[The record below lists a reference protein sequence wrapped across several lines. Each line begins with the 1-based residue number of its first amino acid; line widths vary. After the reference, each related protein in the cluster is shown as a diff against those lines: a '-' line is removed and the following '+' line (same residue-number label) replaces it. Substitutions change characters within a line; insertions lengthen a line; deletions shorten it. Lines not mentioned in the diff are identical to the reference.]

1 MSELNNE
8 NIIHKVY
15 DDIEIIQ
22 FKRLL
27 EFSNL
32 VHCYTLRKHNV
43 NINSSEAN
51 RQNFK
56 NTYNKVSKIL
66 RINEENIVKPHQT
79 HTDNIEIVNVPN
91 IELNEVDGVITD
103 KKDILLVTS
112 SADCISLLFY
122 DKEKNIIASIHSGWR
137 GTVKQISKKA
147 VEKMIKEY
155 KSNPENI
162 ICCICPSIRKCHF
175 EVDSDVMEIFKDK
188 FKHTGRI
195 NEIISVGRKIEEK
208 QKYNIDTV
216 LINKIILEEAGLKKE
231 NIIDSGIC
239 TVCNVD
245 DFHSYRVDKDNSGRN
260 GAFIGLVT

>member
-27 EFSNL
+27 EFPNL

-155 KSNPENI
+155 KSKPENI

-216 LINKIILEEAGLKKE
+216 LINRILLEDFGLKSE

-239 TVCNVD
+239 SICHKDKIN
-245 DFHSYRVDKDNSGRN
+245 SARVQGKNYKR
-260 GAFIGLVT
+260 AIAIIRL